1 MLEVKN
7 YSYFLNQISECSK
20 YFNDWLYNNQL
31 DTAGGSSFYCRLFDL
46 FHDYHFEKE
55 GKTSHNCI
63 GCNLEEGAR
72 NIELFFKYNNEVE
85 SVKYFLT
92 LYTLLFYL
100 QAERLA
106 VIYKE
111 AGIINYDGKFDWSK
125 FPVLQLIKYWANFF
139 KHPKFYMLLHHPIF
153 YLDGDPDV
161 PNFLINGMIDDEF
174 IHKFYKSDKQNAE
187 LKLLLGNKDNF
198 IILFP
203 NMLELTKSLC
213 MEFESIIYVIE
224 GKSELISKLSELTS
238 LSSE

>member
-1 MLEVKN
+1 MKN
-7 YSYFLNQISECSK
+7 NSYFLKQISESSN
-20 YFNDWLYNNQL
+20 YFNDWLYNNKL
-31 DTAGGSSFYCRLFDL
+31 NSAGGSSFYCRLFDL
-46 FHDYHFEKE
+46 FHDYHFEQE

-72 NIELFFKYNNEVE
+72 NIELFFKYNNQVE

-111 AGIINYDGKFDWSK
+111 AGIIIYDGKFDWSK
-125 FPVLQLIKYWANFF
+125 FPVLQRIKYWANFF

-153 YLDGDPDV
+153 YIDGDPDV
-161 PNFLINGMIDDEF
+161 PNFLINGIIDDEF

-198 IILFP
+198 IVLFP

-213 MEFESIIYVIE
+213 IEFESIIHVIE
-224 GKSELISKLSELTS
+224 GNSELISKLSELTS